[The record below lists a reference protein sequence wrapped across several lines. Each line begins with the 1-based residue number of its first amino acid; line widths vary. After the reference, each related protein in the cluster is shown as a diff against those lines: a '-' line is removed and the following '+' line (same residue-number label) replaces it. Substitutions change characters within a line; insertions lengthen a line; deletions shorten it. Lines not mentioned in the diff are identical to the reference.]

1 MSLIIR
7 LIYVF
12 VVLRLLMKISNKTF
26 LTTILVIISVF
37 IDQISKLIVLENIFF
52 LSQGINIFWGLNFVY
67 VENRGVSFGLL
78 SEFDIPFYLGI
89 LSLIISG
96 YIVYLILKTKNKL
109 EIIGLSLILGGALG
123 NGYDRL
129 VNGYVVDFIDIYF
142 KKYHWPA
149 FNFADLFI
157 TLGAILFLIEILRNK

>member
-1 MSLIIR
+1 
-7 LIYVF
+7 
-12 VVLRLLMKISNKTF
+12 MKISNKTF
-26 LTTILVIISVF
+26 LTSILVFITVL
-37 IDQISKLIVLENIFF
+37 IDQISKLIILKNIFF
-52 LSQGINIFWGLNFVY
+52 LSQGINIFWGLNVVY

-78 SEFDIPFYLGI
+78 SEFNIPFYLGI

-157 TLGAILFLIEILRNK
+157 TLGAILFFIQILRNK

>member
-1 MSLIIR
+1 
-7 LIYVF
+7 
-12 VVLRLLMKISNKTF
+12 MKISNKTF
-26 LTTILVIISVF
+26 LTSILVFITVL
-37 IDQISKLIVLENIFF
+37 IDQISKLIILKNIFF
-52 LSQGINIFWGLNFVY
+52 LSQGINIFWGLNVVY

-78 SEFDIPFYLGI
+78 SEFNIPFYLGI

-129 VNGYVVDFIDIYF
+129 VNGYVVDFIDIYI

>member
-1 MSLIIR
+1 
-7 LIYVF
+7 
-12 VVLRLLMKISNKTF
+12 MKISNKTF
-26 LTTILVIISVF
+26 LTAMLVIISVF
-37 IDQISKLIVLENIFF
+37 IDQISKLLILKNIFF
-52 LSQGINIFWGLNFVY
+52 LSQGIKVFWGLNIVY

-78 SEFDIPFYLGI
+78 SEFNIPFYLGI

-129 VNGYVVDFIDIYF
+129 INGYVVDFIDIYF

-157 TLGAILFLIEILRNK
+157 TLGAILFLIQILRNK

>member
-1 MSLIIR
+1 
-7 LIYVF
+7 
-12 VVLRLLMKISNKTF
+12 MKISNKTV
-26 LTTILVIISVF
+26 LTAILVIISVF
-37 IDQISKLIVLENIFF
+37 IDQISKLIILKNIFF
-52 LSQGINIFWGLNFVY
+52 LSQGINIFWGLNVVY

-78 SEFDIPFYLGI
+78 SEFNIPFYLGI

-157 TLGAILFLIEILRNK
+157 TLGAILFFIQILRNK

>member
-1 MSLIIR
+1 MVR

-26 LTTILVIISVF
+26 LTAILVIICVF
-37 IDQISKLIVLENIFF
+37 IDQISKLIILKNISF
-52 LSQGINIFWGLNFVY
+52 LSQGINIFWGLNIVY
-67 VENRGVSFGLL
+67 VQNRGVSFGLL
-78 SEFDIPFYLGI
+78 SEFNIPFYLGI

-129 VNGYVVDFIDIYF
+129 VNGYVIDFIDIYF

-157 TLGAILFLIEILRNK
+157 TLGAILFLIQILRNK

>member
-1 MSLIIR
+1 L
-7 LIYVF
+7 
-12 VVLRLLMKISNKTF
+12 K
-26 LTTILVIISVF
+26 
-37 IDQISKLIVLENIFF
+37 NIFF
-52 LSQGINIFWGLNFVY
+52 LSQGINIFWGLNIVY

-78 SEFDIPFYLGI
+78 SEFNIPFYLGI

-157 TLGAILFLIEILRNK
+157 TLGAILFFIQILRNK

>member
-1 MSLIIR
+1 
-7 LIYVF
+7 
-12 VVLRLLMKISNKTF
+12 MKISNKTF
-26 LTTILVIISVF
+26 LTTILVIITVL
-37 IDQISKLIVLENIFF
+37 IDQISKLIILKNIFF
-52 LSQGINIFWGLNFVY
+52 LSQGINIFWGLNIVY

-78 SEFDIPFYLGI
+78 SEFNIPFYLGI
-89 LSLIISG
+89 LSFIISG
-96 YIVYLILKTKNKL
+96 YIIYLILKTKNKL

-129 VNGYVVDFIDIYF
+129 VNGYVIDFIDIYF

>member
-1 MSLIIR
+1 
-7 LIYVF
+7 
-12 VVLRLLMKISNKTF
+12 MKISNKTF
-26 LTTILVIISVF
+26 LTAILVIICVF
-37 IDQISKLIVLENIFF
+37 IDQISKLIILKNISF
-52 LSQGINIFWGLNFVY
+52 LSQGINIFWGLNIVY
-67 VENRGVSFGLL
+67 VQNRGVSFGLL
-78 SEFDIPFYLGI
+78 SEFNIPFYLGI

-129 VNGYVVDFIDIYF
+129 VNGYVIDFIDIYF

-157 TLGAILFLIEILRNK
+157 TLGAILFLIQILRNK

>member
-1 MSLIIR
+1 
-7 LIYVF
+7 
-12 VVLRLLMKISNKTF
+12 MKISNKTV
-26 LTTILVIISVF
+26 LTAILVIISVF
-37 IDQISKLIVLENIFF
+37 IDQISKLIILKNIFF
-52 LSQGINIFWGLNFVY
+52 LSQGINIFWGLNIVY

-78 SEFDIPFYLGI
+78 SEFNIPFYLGI
-89 LSLIISG
+89 LSLLISG

-157 TLGAILFLIEILRNK
+157 TLGAILFFIQILRNK

>member
-1 MSLIIR
+1 
-7 LIYVF
+7 
-12 VVLRLLMKISNKTF
+12 MKISNKTF
-26 LTTILVIISVF
+26 LTAMLVIISVF
-37 IDQISKLIVLENIFF
+37 IDQISKLLILKNIFF
-52 LSQGINIFWGLNFVY
+52 LSQGIKVFWGLNIVY

-78 SEFDIPFYLGI
+78 SEFNIPFYLGI

-129 VNGYVVDFIDIYF
+129 VNGYVVDFIDIYI

-157 TLGAILFLIEILRNK
+157 TLGAILFLIQILRNK

>member
-1 MSLIIR
+1 
-7 LIYVF
+7 
-12 VVLRLLMKISNKTF
+12 MKISNKTV
-26 LTTILVIISVF
+26 LTAILVIISVF
-37 IDQISKLIVLENIFF
+37 IDQISKLIILKNIFF
-52 LSQGINIFWGLNFVY
+52 LSQGINIFWGLNIVY

-78 SEFDIPFYLGI
+78 SEFNIPFYLGI

-157 TLGAILFLIEILRNK
+157 TLGAILFFIQILRNK